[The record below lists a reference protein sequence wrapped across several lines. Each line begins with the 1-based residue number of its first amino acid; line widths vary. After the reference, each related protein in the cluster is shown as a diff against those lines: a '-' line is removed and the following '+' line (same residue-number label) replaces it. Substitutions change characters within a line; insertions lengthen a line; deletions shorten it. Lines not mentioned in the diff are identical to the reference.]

1 MTIDQIRK
9 AVFAEPFIPFTISL
23 GDGRRFEIRHPEFIM
38 VPREASR
45 IIVAESGED
54 YNVIDVLLVTSL
66 DFKKRGQR
74 GKTNG
79 KSNGK
84 HRPS

>member
-1 MTIDQIRK
+1 MTIDKIRR
-9 AVFAEPFIPFTISL
+9 AIHAEPFVPFTIPL
-23 GDGRRFEIRHPEFIM
+23 GAARRFEIRHPEFNM

-45 IIVAESGED
+45 IIVAELVKD
-54 YNVIDVLLVTSL
+54 YSVIDALLVTSL

-84 HRPS
+84 HRST